1 MVQLL
6 CRDNYFS
13 HREEIHRNL
22 REIIDMQGIQ
32 VICMDDTRVKY
43 AFHTVKDTVDTLGLS
58 LSQRILEWKVL
69 VSTISLSREDY
80 FMLLRSWSQLS
91 FLKME
96 MDNVEKA
103 LAEGDYDEVRL
114 AVAAQQEI
122 AVKFTEGLQNM
133 DNYDVDKFR
142 HVFKGRAPKDMRDIN
157 PSSIREIG
165 EKVLARYHRVRVAI
179 ETQTLLQQGDMLL
192 GLATDRA
199 RETDVEYFKFQAIL
213 ALDRYRAAYHH
224 CVGFEQVNIELEGL
238 CLWSMGRVMG
248 RYLGLEEHAH
258 HLYLQG
264 VAMVA
269 MMTGLVPK
277 SEWYVDSVAQIQGY
291 RKKMEEEEMRRRH
304 AERAGVLGR
313 LTMELMEL
321 RSRAAFVG
329 CNESLREFFGWLLRT
344 FPPRHVDSN
353 KDGVWE
359 ILEAREICKVVLN
372 VIALYDVHD
381 NEEDEVWVVFCEEVI
396 KVPFSFLRDFAD
408 YRL

>member
-13 HREEIHRNL
+13 HREQIHGNL
-22 REIIDMQGIQ
+22 REIVRMQGNQ
-32 VICMDDTRVKY
+32 LICMDHTRVKH
-43 AFHTVKDTVDTLGLS
+43 AFHTVKDTVDALGLS
-58 LSQRILEWKVL
+58 LSQRIVEWKL
-69 VSTISLSREDY
+69 LAYGISLPHEDY
-80 FMLLRSWSQLS
+80 FKVLRSWSHMS
-91 FLKME
+91 VLKME

-122 AVKFTEGLQNM
+122 ADRFTECMQNM
-133 DNYDVDKFR
+133 DNYDQDMFR
-142 HVFKGRAPKDMRDIN
+142 QVFKGHAHKEWRDKK
-157 PSSIREIG
+157 PRSIREVG
-165 EKVLARYHRVRVAI
+165 EEVMARYRRVRVAI

-192 GLATDRA
+192 GVATDRV

-224 CVGFEQVNIELEGL
+224 CVGFEEVNVELEGL

-269 MMTGLVPK
+269 MVTPLVPK

-291 RKKMEEEEMRRRH
+291 RKKMEEDETRTRH

-344 FPPRHVDSN
+344 FPPRHVDNN

-381 NEEDEVWVVFCEEVI
+381 HEDEVWVVFCEEVI
-396 KVPFSFLRDFAD
+396 KVPFPF
-408 YRL
+408 